1 MMRLAMVLFL
11 FVIFPCNV
19 FAATVT
25 FDWVAPTLNCD
36 GSDLNDLSG
45 YAIMWGAASGGP
57 YLNQHN
63 VDDSHAT
70 SVTVNVGT
78 VENTTLYFVAISVDS
93 AGNRSDDL
101 GACGASN
108 EVSISFGPVAPAPPM
123 SLTASQP

>member
-1 MMRLAMVLFL
+1 MRSTIVLVL
-11 FVIFPCNV
+11 LLIFPGTAL
-19 FAATVT
+19 AATVT
-25 FDWVAPTLNCD
+25 FNWVAPAFNCD

-63 VDDSHAT
+63 VDDSLAT